1 MKNIA
6 IIPARGGSKGIYKKN
21 IRLFAGE
28 PLIAYTIIEAFK
40 SKRLDRVIVSTD
52 DDEICKISKRY
63 GAEVIKR
70 PKNLAKDDTPT
81 IDVIFHLIDILLQ
94 QYDHSTIIVLLQ
106 PTSPL
111 RTVNDISNCIELFL
125 KKECE
130 SVIGVCESTHPP
142 QWSLKIE
149 GEFLKSVVNNDSF
162 KMRRQDLHKSYYPN
176 GAIYIASIETLIKY
190 KGFYCQ
196 HTLPYIMPKERSI
209 DIDDNFDWDLAEFLI
224 KKRIN

>member
-21 IRLFAGE
+21 IRQFAGK
-28 PLIAYTIIEAFK
+28 PLIAYTIIEAIK
-40 SKRLDRVIVSTD
+40 SKRFDKVIVSTD
-52 DDEICKISKRY
+52 DDEIGKISKKY

-70 PKNLAKDDTPT
+70 PGDLAKDDTHT
-81 IDVIFHLIDILLQ
+81 IDVIFHLIDILLK

-111 RTVNDISNCIELFL
+111 RTVNDINNSIELFL

-149 GEFLKSVVNNDSF
+149 GEFLKLVFNNDNF

-190 KGFYCQ
+190 KSFYCQ
-196 HTLPYIMPKERSI
+196 YTLPYIMPIERSI
-209 DIDDNFDWDLAEFLI
+209 DIDNEFDLFLAEILL
-224 KKRIN
+224 KEQN